1 MTFFSEQGLTEAQ
14 VLQRVCNLL
23 KERDPTFL
31 IKTPLTIPNTNY
43 TVFGR
48 RFEAFFKI
56 CSGSIANMV
65 ILLEAAYR
73 EVNVRER
80 SGETKL
86 IGYKLIELIENQIA
100 LPDKLSAQLK
110 DRKQVDSKDRR
121 QYVVKAT
128 KLLKTLKSLPR

>member
-1 MTFFSEQGLTEAQ
+1 MTFFSEQGLTGAQ

-86 IGYKLIELIENQIA
+86 IGYKLIELIENQIS
-100 LPDKLSAQLK
+100 LPQELNDK
-110 DRKQVDSKDRR
+110 KQVHSKDRR
-121 QYVVKAT
+121 KYLQQANM
-128 KLLKTLKSLPR
+128 LLSKLKSLPR